1 MFSIYND
8 NINKRILIADHEGNI
23 TQKTYNS
30 GFASMLQS
38 QEGIVAQENYNAARE
53 EDEGNQTDANPE
65 VTERQD
71 AIAPCDDSDDFAVNG
86 TASCFRGTTF
96 NFDGIV
102 LDYDDGDSIP
112 DGV

>member
-53 EDEGNQTDANPE
+53 EDEGK
-65 VTERQD
+65 
-71 AIAPCDDSDDFAVNG
+71 SNG
-86 TASCFRGTTF
+86 R
-96 NFDGIV
+96 
-102 LDYDDGDSIP
+102 
-112 DGV
+112 

>member
-1 MFSIYND
+1 
-8 NINKRILIADHEGNI
+8 
-23 TQKTYNS
+23 
-30 GFASMLQS
+30 MLQS

-71 AIAPCDDSDDFAVNG
+71 AIAPCDSDDFAVNG

-96 NFDGIV
+96 ISMV
-102 LDYDDGDSIP
+102 
-112 DGV
+112 